1 MRFFYFLLFLFI
13 LGCGGSGTD
22 NKEPPL
28 KLKKLQFLSQKAKLQ
43 APTAKYNYKLDEN
56 FSNAYFYLSEGKY
69 LTFDISENNI
79 DDSKRS
85 ELRFYNEWNVSDN
98 KVRYLYMKL
107 KIVRFNKREFTFMQ
121 IHDSFSPLVRVVWFD
136 DYKNEKNHL
145 WAFIRDENG
154 DATGYDLGELSDDF
168 FDVNMSVKS
177 GFLSIEVNGIK
188 KIDNFDVS
196 YWQNLSYFKAGV
208 YLQDIGRA
216 IIFVDLLKIED

>member
-13 LGCGGSGTD
+13 LGCGGSETES
-22 NKEPPL
+22 KTSPL
-28 KLKKLQFLSQKAKLQ
+28 ILEKFSFLSQKAKLQ
-43 APTAKYNYKLDEN
+43 APSSEYNYALDKN
-56 FSNAYFYLSEGKY
+56 FANDYFYLSENRY
-69 LTFDISENNI
+69 MTFDISEDNL
-79 DDSKRS
+79 DSKRS
-85 ELRFYNEWNVSDN
+85 ELRFYNEWNVSDD
-98 KVRYLYMKL
+98 KSRYLYMRL
-107 KIVRFNKREFTFMQ
+107 KIIKFNKREFTFMQ
-121 IHDSFSPLVRVVWFD
+121 IHDNSLPLIRVVWYD
-136 DYKNEKNHL
+136 DYKNEKNHI

-154 DATGYDLGELSDDF
+154 DATGYDLGALSDDF

-216 IIFVDLLKIED
+216 VIFVDLLKIED